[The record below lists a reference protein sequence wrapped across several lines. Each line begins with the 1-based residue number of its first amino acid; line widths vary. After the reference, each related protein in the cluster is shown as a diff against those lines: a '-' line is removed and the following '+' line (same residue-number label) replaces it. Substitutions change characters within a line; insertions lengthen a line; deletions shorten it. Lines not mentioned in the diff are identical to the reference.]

1 MRVRSIRWK
10 APEGGENRRSG
21 TTGAQ
26 SLPLSCA
33 TAYEATARDAA
44 QGRPGNCRSRADRKV
59 RVAVC
64 PRSQDPRLISGGSES
79 KDVWKRS
86 EEISAM
92 EELLARVTARTGLD
106 AATAQT
112 AIGHILAF
120 LQKEGPETEVNQL
133 LAALP
138 GSESLIAESNAG
150 ESGGGGLMG
159 MLGGMMGGGGVM
171 ALGQKLMAAGV
182 PMGQMQ
188 PLGQELFA
196 FGREKVGEDA
206 MGPIIG
212 SIPGLNQFV

>member
-1 MRVRSIRWK
+1 
-10 APEGGENRRSG
+10 
-21 TTGAQ
+21 
-26 SLPLSCA
+26 
-33 TAYEATARDAA
+33 
-44 QGRPGNCRSRADRKV
+44 
-59 RVAVC
+59 
-64 PRSQDPRLISGGSES
+64 LISVSPES

-86 EEISAM
+86 EEMIAM

-120 LQKEGPETEVNQL
+120 LQKEGPEAEVGQL

-138 GSESLIAESNAG
+138 GSEALIAESNAG
-150 ESGGGGLMG
+150 ESGGGLMG